1 MPANDTAFIWV
12 LCLPVA
18 VAALASVIVW
28 VAHLKGVAL
37 RIAVAL
43 EFLVPVLVCGGLLA
57 ELVLVATL
65 EGTVTLS
72 EVGVTLAISPPARLG
87 LLAAN
92 AALLGAVFFD
102 WGQGADTPAYSVQP
116 FWTLLAA
123 LLDSSLLAGAL
134 MVQDRAIMALCLFGA
149 ALVTS
154 AAAITRP
161 CVVLRH
167 GYDDPERAMLARRLA
182 GGIKHIAIATPG
194 TGLLLAGALLMD
206 RYALN
211 LENRPLL
218 QFALG
223 LMALGL
229 MVRAGA
235 APFSA
240 ASSDLVQAAPGSALM
255 VLGAVGPA
263 VLVAGLLMLAP
274 QRDIMA
280 AGGVWAWPG
289 AVGVLLAGMR
299 ALAAARHALSV
310 SGSVAVAVAV
320 ASVPDNSENNGGMP
334 GRLERHGYAAGPAA
348 DLIAAT
354 AALQTGWALFGVL
367 CGSRAGAVGAA
378 LVALNM
384 ALAVPL
390 LVTAYR
396 YPAPAPVSQAQGLR
410 RAGLIVGAGSLLG
423 LPLSGGFAGD
433 LMIAQ
438 AAASA
443 GGVWVALL
451 LVGSGLTGAGWLAT
465 LWAGASAAHGGN
477 GTAPVSRARE
487 PQEPRPHGVR
497 PRHAWQIIQ
506 HTLRSPARLLMLVL
520 IGAQAV
526 LFVLSAQMADALW
539 P

>member
-1 MPANDTAFIWV
+1 
-12 LCLPVA
+12 
-18 VAALASVIVW
+18 
-28 VAHLKGVAL
+28 
-37 RIAVAL
+37 
-43 EFLVPVLVCGGLLA
+43 
-57 ELVLVATL
+57 
-65 EGTVTLS
+65 
-72 EVGVTLAISPPARLG
+72 
-87 LLAAN
+87 
-92 AALLGAVFFD
+92 
-102 WGQGADTPAYSVQP
+102 
-116 FWTLLAA
+116 

-134 MVQDRAIMALCLFGA
+134 MVQDRAIMVLCVFGA

-161 CVVLRH
+161 GVVLRH
-167 GYDDPERAMLARRLA
+167 GYDDPERSMLARRLA

-240 ASSDLVQAAPGSALM
+240 ASSDLVQAAPGSALL
-255 VLGAVGPA
+255 VLGAGGPA

-274 QRDIMA
+274 QRDILA
-280 AGGVWAWPG
+280 ASGVWAWPG

-310 SGSVAVAVAV
+310 PVPVPV
-320 ASVPDNSENNGGMP
+320 ASVTDNSENNGGMT
-334 GRLERHGYAAGPAA
+334 GRLEKHAYAAGPAA

-354 AALQTGWALFGVL
+354 VALQTGWALFGVL
-367 CGSRAGAVGAA
+367 CGSQAGAVGAA

-384 ALAVPL
+384 AFAVPL

-396 YPAPAPVSQAQGLR
+396 YPAPAPVSQARGLR

-423 LPLSGGFAGD
+423 LPLCGGFAGD
-433 LMIAQ
+433 MMIAQ
-438 AAASA
+438 AASSA

-477 GTAPVSRARE
+477 GTAPVSCALE
-487 PQEPRPHGVR
+487 PQELCPPVAR
-497 PRHAWQIIQ
+497 PRHAWQIIV

-526 LFVLSAQMADALW
+526 LFVLSAQIADALW